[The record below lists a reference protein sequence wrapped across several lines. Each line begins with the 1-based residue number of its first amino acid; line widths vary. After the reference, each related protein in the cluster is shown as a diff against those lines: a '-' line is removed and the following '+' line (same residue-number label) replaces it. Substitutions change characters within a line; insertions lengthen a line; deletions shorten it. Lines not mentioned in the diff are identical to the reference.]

1 MEKLPKNIYN
11 VQYRFSPFL
20 FRSYLLSNLEL
31 PSSIHTLKWNHFCL
45 HFLFWFWLT
54 LVNTDCGDYNF
65 VVVVV
70 PFMPVKADQVLG
82 LTEGKDPVASHNL
95 GINKEECCFY
105 IPLAYRTPLLIRA
118 PFWKIHRKNLAI
130 SPFFLEQTF
139 EKFNRMPPWKFVF
152 IIELPE
158 IGTLKIEH

>member
-45 HFLFWFWLT
+45 HFLFRFWLT

-82 LTEGKDPVASHNL
+82 LTEARRQPASILEAKKNDVSKNAGSCWSLDGVLEVDFLFH
-95 GINKEECCFY
+95 
-105 IPLAYRTPLLIRA
+105 LARHSPRHLNHKKLFNFALLCLCNVQILFQ
-118 PFWKIHRKNLAI
+118 FWCWL
-130 SPFFLEQTF
+130 S
-139 EKFNRMPPWKFVF
+139 
-152 IIELPE
+152 
-158 IGTLKIEH
+158 